1 MLIFCRLSGRLL
13 TYICLARLCRVAKGC
28 LLQSGML
35 LMMKLFAVFC
45 GVKGY
50 LCDRNPTVAV
60 AWLLRCLL
68 VNIWLIGLYAETAVL

>member
-13 TYICLARLCRVAKGC
+13 TYICLARPCRVAKGG
-28 LLQSGML
+28 LLQPGML

-45 GVKGY
+45 GVRGY

-68 VNIWLIGLYAETAVL
+68 VNIWLIGLYVETAVL

>member
-13 TYICLARLCRVAKGC
+13 TYICLTGSCGVAKGC
-28 LLQSGML
+28 LLQPGML

-68 VNIWLIGLYAETAVL
+68 VNAWLIGLYAETAVL

>member
-1 MLIFCRLSGRLL
+1 MDCLFMLIFCRLSGRLL
-13 TYICLARLCRVAKGC
+13 TYICLVRLCRVAKGC

-45 GVKGY
+45 GVRGY
-50 LCDRNPTVAV
+50 LCDRNPAVAV

-68 VNIWLIGLYAETAVL
+68 VNIWLIGFYA

>member
-13 TYICLARLCRVAKGC
+13 TYICLARSCGVAKGC
-28 LLQSGML
+28 LLQPGML

-45 GVKGY
+45 GVRGY
-50 LCDRNPTVAV
+50 LCDRNPTAAV